1 MTRRAPKLPP
11 PTMQE
16 RADAAIAARALAA
29 AIADPST
36 RGERSV
42 AFLDFSNP
50 RRGECH
56 VTWANLPGFLQVN
69 DRYQHACLPGWEYTR
84 AEVELEMI
92 PDLRALAE
100 HGVRPAVATNGKP
113 TTGDLFGVLYAT
125 PAEGLH

>member
-1 MTRRAPKLPP
+1 MKRAPKLPP

-36 RGERSV
+36 WGESSV
-42 AFLDFSNP
+42 MFLSLGRP

-69 DRYQHACLPGWEYTR
+69 DRFQHACLPGWEYTR

-92 PDLRALAE
+92 PDLRAIAE
-100 HGVRPAVATNGKP
+100 HGVRPCEVTAGVTVSM
-113 TTGDLFGVLYAT
+113 DLFGWKS
-125 PAEGLH
+125 

>member
-1 MTRRAPKLPP
+1 MTKRAPKLPP

-29 AIADPST
+29 SFADPST
-36 RGERSV
+36 WGERSV

-69 DRYQHACLPGWEYTR
+69 DRFLHACLPGWEYTR

-100 HGVRPAVATNGKP
+100 HGVRPAVATTGKP
-113 TTGDLFGVLYAT
+113 TTGDLFGVA
-125 PAEGLH
+125 P

>member
-1 MTRRAPKLPP
+1 MTKRAPQLPP

-42 AFLDFSNP
+42 AFLNLGRP
-50 RRGECH
+50 RRGERLI
-56 VTWANLPGFLQVN
+56 TWANLPGFVQVA
-69 DRYQHACLPGWEYTR
+69 DRFSHACLPGWEYTK

-100 HGVRPAVATNGKP
+100 LGVRPAAATNGKP
-113 TTGDLFGVLYAT
+113 TTGDLFGVLA
-125 PAEGLH
+125 